1 MEITSLL
8 LLPWMVLVKILF
20 TFQLDIYSVFNIN
33 YCEHFTPTVS
43 VTHSLLEGAEPF
55 HLSRLIESFRKLFPW
70 SLSSLFAGE
79 EGFDVYSSLPIRGL
93 KLALRAETLCTGLLG
108 PTPTGSLRLSVWVEF
123 LHFSLVPWW
132 NSQCC
137 QSGNHILRT
146 SVLTYPGSRQG
157 VWSLLSL
164 FCLPWWLG
172 PMVGQR
178 ICLPRVY

>member
-93 KLALRAETLCTGLLG
+93 KLALRAERLCTGLVVLG
-108 PTPTGSLRLSVWVEF
+108 ITVSWPRPAVSDSVSGWDP
-123 LHFSLVPWW
+123 HFSLLPS
-132 NSQCC
+132 SQCC
-137 QSGNHILRT
+137 RCGNHILRT

-157 VWSLLSL
+157 VWSVLSL
-164 FCLPWWLG
+164 FCLPW
-172 PMVGQR
+172 
-178 ICLPRVY
+178 